1 MCVCTQSIGR
11 YRTIEK
17 SICLA
22 SVYFEKTAGNV
33 LYFVLSFEAIA
44 DEDDEPVTGA
54 DDAELTVEQ
63 FDQETEPDL
72 ADDDDEAGLLDL
84 HTTDIVFV
92 SVLFLKSDL
101 WS

>member
-1 MCVCTQSIGR
+1 
-11 YRTIEK
+11 
-17 SICLA
+17 LA
-22 SVYFEKTAGNV
+22 SVYFEKTASNV

-84 HTTDIVFV
+84 HTSNIVFV
-92 SVLFLKSDL
+92 SVLFLKSHI